1 MLSVSPSLGPASPPA
16 SLPVSAAVDWQ
27 EARDLSVLLSP
38 FLHEPVR
45 VCDIGAA
52 ETGPNVINTGILLG
66 GYGGDLVFRVMG
78 ATLCQT
84 SSSPRLSL

>member
-1 MLSVSPSLGPASPPA
+1 MVLSVSPSLSPASPPA

-27 EARDLSVLLSP
+27 EAPDLSVLSP

-45 VCDIGAA
+45 VCDVGAA

-66 GYGGDLVFRVMG
+66 GYGGDLVLRVMG
-78 ATLCQT
+78 APFCQT
-84 SSSPRLSL
+84 SPSPRLSL